1 MSSRS
6 ASPALVSNRSIV
18 ALMSSRSITSNRS
31 SSFLWRFWWSSPL
44 FPLFLKPK
52 LVTFF
57 VSCVC
62 VCAWVW
68 VCMCVGV
75 HVCVGVGGKINN
87 TLDSER
93 GRCSG
98 TCTDLSLPHAPGHPS
113 PSRSPHS
120 RHLHL
125 LQYVRV

>member
-1 MSSRS
+1 MTSRS

-18 ALMSSRSITSNRS
+18 ALMSNRSITSNRS
-31 SSFLWRFWWSSPL
+31 SWRFWWSSPL

-68 VCMCVGV
+68 VCMGVGV
-75 HVCVGVGGKINN
+75 HVCVCVGVGGKINN
-87 TLDSER
+87 TLDSDRER
-93 GRCSG
+93 EM
-98 TCTDLSLPHAPGHPS
+98 
-113 PSRSPHS
+113 
-120 RHLHL
+120 
-125 LQYVRV
+125 